1 MAAIQS
7 ALNEYSASSP
17 FALCEIERPRAQAHG
32 SRLFLL
38 SYLRQRKR
46 QWRESMFALALA
58 TAFFSL
64 WLAALR

>member
-7 ALNEYSASSP
+7 ALNEYSTASP
-17 FALCEIERPRAQAHG
+17 LVYCEGEWPAGPVHR
-32 SRLFLL
+32 SKLFLL
-38 SYLRQRKR
+38 YYLRQRKR
-46 QWRESMFALALA
+46 QWRESVLAVALA